1 MILKVV
7 NVITSFLI
15 IVANLFFLF
24 VSILGYGYQPGG
36 LQDIFYNYLIAVS
49 ALFFV
54 SGIGAMFFLNK
65 ARKGLLLAAFITACG
80 LVFVFFLKSEYY
92 YFYYTQ
98 FGILIIFSVFAGIF
112 FTRRNVQK
120 LFR

>member
-65 ARKGLLLAAFITACG
+65 ARKGLLLLSRTLPPLRLSKTEQVSG
-80 LVFVFFLKSEYY
+80 PE
-92 YFYYTQ
+92 
-98 FGILIIFSVFAGIF
+98 
-112 FTRRNVQK
+112 
-120 LFR
+120 